1 LMVMVPSPSLSNNE
15 NASLNSAICSSERL
29 SMGVG
34 VGVGVG
40 VWGVSRSWLW
50 GGFCGFQGEPAH
62 CTAPYFHRTST
73 PLPPHFHPTSQRT
86 SQRRQCSAVRQA
98 RKGHVRPPTHHTTPT
113 PSDLPSRTNNT
124 FPTWCCL
131 SHCSK
136 FSGLCLSWVA
146 LLLLVCVSFAPL
158 ID

>member
-73 PLPPHFHPTSQRT
+73 PLPPHFAAHLAAQAV
-86 SQRRQCSAVRQA
+86 QCSQA
-98 RKGHVRPPTHHTTPT
+98 SQEGSRPSTHTPHHTHTIRPPITHQQHI
-113 PSDLPSRTNNT
+113 SNMV
-124 FPTWCCL
+124 L
-131 SHCSK
+131 S
-136 FSGLCLSWVA
+136 FT
-146 LLLLVCVSFAPL
+146 LLQILGAVSFVGGIAL
-158 ID
+158 VGVRVICAIN